1 GGVHINTM
9 TGYRQQRPR
18 IGLIKCPDLVDH
30 YMSHYA
36 VWDIFGQAMIKVRV
50 QATFHIQTPL
60 QSR

>member
-1 GGVHINTM
+1 MFLDV
-9 TGYRQQRPR
+9 
-18 IGLIKCPDLVDH
+18 
-30 YMSHYA
+30 MSHYA